1 MYAWPLRDTRASHFM
16 VAGFGEEV
24 PKNKVEAASSQD
36 LQLAQGHFCH
46 LRWTRAGLGRLSG
59 GRTPHSCSGGQ
70 WSVAVLADSHRMSL
84 GKGQRNESLFSEISG
99 GWGKQDGKK
108 EEEEK

>member
-1 MYAWPLRDTRASHFM
+1 MAL
-16 VAGFGEEV
+16 
-24 PKNKVEAASSQD
+24 
-36 LQLAQGHFCH
+36 
-46 LRWTRAGLGRLSG
+46 
-59 GRTPHSCSGGQ
+59 
-70 WSVAVLADSHRMSL
+70 LADSHRMSL

>member
-1 MYAWPLRDTRASHFM
+1 MAGSPCQPLAESSARAVVHSMHAWPFRDTRASHFM

-46 LRWTRAGLGRLSG
+46 ILL
-59 GRTPHSCSGGQ
+59 
-70 WSVAVLADSHRMSL
+70 V
-84 GKGQRNESLFSEISG
+84 
-99 GWGKQDGKK
+99 K
-108 EEEEK
+108 E